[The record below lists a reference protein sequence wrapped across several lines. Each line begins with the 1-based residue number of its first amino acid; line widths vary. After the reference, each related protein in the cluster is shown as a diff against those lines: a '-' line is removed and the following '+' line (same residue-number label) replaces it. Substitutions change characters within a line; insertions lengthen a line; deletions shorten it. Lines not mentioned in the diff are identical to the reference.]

1 MVLLTKCRFESDF
14 MTQPDTHTQTWRDD
28 ILCGTMFR
36 GFIADNDLFHN
47 PTNELVDGIKRE
59 IVSQIAARIV
69 DQLGPR
75 IDAAIREAFP
85 EPEEGL

>member
-1 MVLLTKCRFESDF
+1 

-28 ILCGTMFR
+28 IHCGTMFR
-36 GFIADNDLFHN
+36 GFIADNDLLHN

-69 DQLGPR
+69 DKLGPR

-85 EPEEGL
+85 EPKE